1 VISAAGIRALYEHR
15 STAARPSGP
24 GNETGRAGTPAQ
36 LEGKENQ
43 MANPNEERD
52 REAFD
57 KLIILLEDTCEQV
70 ATILGDDAR
79 SSAANSR
86 RTIDRPYQVYEV
98 LCDLVDETRVGR
110 SRMNSR

>member
-1 VISAAGIRALYEHR
+1 MSIDQ
-15 STAARPSGP
+15 PPP
-24 GNETGRAGTPAQ
+24 GQVGRATAPGGRDAAPG
-36 LEGKENQ
+36 EGKENQ